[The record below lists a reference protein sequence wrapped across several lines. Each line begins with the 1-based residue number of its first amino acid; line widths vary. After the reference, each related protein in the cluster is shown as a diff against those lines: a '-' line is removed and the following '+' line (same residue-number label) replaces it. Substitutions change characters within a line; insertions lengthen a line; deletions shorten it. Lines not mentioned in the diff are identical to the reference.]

1 MYHYQTETE
10 RLILRPFT
18 LDDAEAFFEFN
29 KDPEVVQYT
38 GNPPTL
44 SIEEAK
50 EIIEQVISPQYSKN
64 GMGRLAVIKKEN
76 QEIIGFCGLK
86 FIEEENETDL
96 GYRFLRSE
104 WGKGYAT
111 ESAKAVLKHGFE
123 DLGLERIIARAD
135 KRNTASIHVIQKLG
149 MNYVS
154 ETICEMLPSLKYE
167 ITHYQ
172 WLELI
177 KI

>member
-18 LDDAEAFFEFN
+18 LDDADAFFEFN
-29 KDPEVVQYT
+29 KDPEVVKYT

-50 EIIEQVISPQYSKN
+50 EIIERVIFPQYSKN

-104 WGKGYAT
+104 WGQGYAT

-123 DLGLERIIARAD
+123 DLGIERIIARVD
-135 KRNTASIHVIQKLG
+135 KRNINSLRVIEKLG
-149 MNYVS
+149 MTYDS
-154 ETICEMLPSLKYE
+154 DILCESLPSVK
-167 ITHYQ
+167 H
-172 WLELI
+172 
-177 KI
+177 KILRSD